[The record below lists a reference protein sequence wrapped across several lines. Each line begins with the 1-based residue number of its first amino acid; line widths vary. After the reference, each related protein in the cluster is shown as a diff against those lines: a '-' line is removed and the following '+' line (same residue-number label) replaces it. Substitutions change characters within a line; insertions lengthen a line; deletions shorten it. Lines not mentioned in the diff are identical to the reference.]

1 MTVEVKICGL
11 KTQAAVDAALKH
23 EADYLGF
30 VFYPPSPRFVA
41 PKQAAALVTEVPELV
56 VKTGLVVDATDEMLD
71 VIMKAFP
78 MDMIQLHGN
87 EPPERCD
94 ELRERFGVPICKAL
108 PIATK
113 DDVRRAFDYENHVDL
128 LLFDAKPPQKTKDG
142 QEALPGGN
150 GEAFDWSLMQH
161 ADFESAWMLS
171 GGLTPQNVIR
181 AIEMTD
187 AEAVD
192 VSSGV
197 ETVRGDK
204 DPDLISA
211 FLDIVHGYGAED

>member
-11 KTQAAVDAALKH
+11 KTQAAVDAAIKH

-41 PKQAAALVTEVPELV
+41 PKQAAELVKDVPELV

-71 VIMKAFP
+71 VIMKACP
-78 MDMIQLHGN
+78 LDMLQLHGN
-87 EPPERCD
+87 ETPERCK
-94 ELRERFGVPICKAL
+94 ELRERYEIPICKAL
-108 PIATK
+108 PVATK
-113 DDVRRAFDYENHVDL
+113 DDVRRAFDYEEFVDL

-142 QEALPGGN
+142 ADALPGGN

-161 ADFESAWMLS
+161 ADFAAAWMLS
-171 GGLTPQNVIR
+171 GGLSPQNVIR
-181 AIEMTD
+181 AIEMTN

-197 ETVRGDK
+197 ETARGDK
-204 DPDLISA
+204 DPDLIAA
-211 FLDIVHGYGAED
+211 FLDIVHGYGVED